1 MRFPLV
7 TENSP
12 FYLFCHGMGKSLTV
26 TNEIVKIID
35 LFDKSSDRYLLR
47 KVNLTVVI
55 VYMIW

>member
-26 TNEIVKIID
+26 TNEIDKIISTLKD
-35 LFDKSSDRYLLR
+35 GLGAF
-47 KVNLTVVI
+47 
-55 VYMIW
+55 